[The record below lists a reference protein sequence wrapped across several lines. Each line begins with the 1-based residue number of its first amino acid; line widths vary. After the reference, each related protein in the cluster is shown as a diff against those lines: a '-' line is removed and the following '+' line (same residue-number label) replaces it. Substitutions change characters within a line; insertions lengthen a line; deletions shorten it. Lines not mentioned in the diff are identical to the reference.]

1 MELFS
6 AYLTIFI
13 GVLPSM
19 CAGILATFAIT
30 LIFKTSYTTN
40 FAQGVISA
48 VGAYVAVELTL
59 EHGLPLWGVAII
71 GVVVAFGV
79 GMLIDVLIF
88 RQGKNVNALG
98 KQIIT
103 MGLISLFVGII
114 PFIFAV
120 ANYESVPVQP
130 FIPLT
135 QQLVIPMGATSQISI
150 PYNTIV
156 AIGITLVLMVLVFV
170 LLQKSKWGLSVRATA
185 SNEIVAGMMGIN
197 TKVITAVSWA
207 IAGALG
213 AVAAIIYVGNATF
226 SSAYVMTSTQINAFL
241 AGILGGFITFH
252 GPVVGAIIIYMLN
265 ALVGCVCIHVPG
277 LSMWKSAIVYG
288 IVMLL
293 VLIKPQGLFGKKMVK
308 KV

>member
-1 MELFS
+1 
-6 AYLTIFI
+6 
-13 GVLPSM
+13 M

-48 VGAYVAVELTL
+48 IGAYVAVELTL
-59 EHGLPLWGVAII
+59 EKGLPLWGVAIL
-71 GVVVAFGV
+71 GVVVAFVV
-79 GMLIDVLIF
+79 GLLIDVLIF
-88 RQGKNVNALG
+88 RRGKNVNAIG

-114 PFIFAV
+114 PFVFAV

-135 QQLVIPMGATSQISI
+135 EKLTLGQISI
-150 PYNTIV
+150 PYNTLV
-156 AIGITLVLMVLVFV
+156 GIGITIVLMVLVFV

-197 TKVITAVSWA
+197 TKVITAISWA

-213 AVAAIIYVGNATF
+213 AVAAIIYIGNVTF
-226 SSAYVMTSTQINAFL
+226 SNALVMTTTQINAFL
-241 AGILGGFITFH
+241 AGILGGFATFY
-252 GPVVGAIIIYMLN
+252 GPVAGAAIIYLLN
-265 ALVGCVCIHVPG
+265 AIVGCICIHVPE
-277 LSMWKSAIVYG
+277 LTMWKSAVVYG
-288 IVMLL
+288 VVMLL
-293 VLIKPQGLFGKKMVK
+293 VLLKPQGLFGKKMVK

>member
-1 MELFS
+1 MDFN

-40 FAQGVISA
+40 FAQGVVSA
-48 VGAYVAVELTL
+48 VGAYVAVELAL
-59 EHGLPLWGVAII
+59 EKGLPLWAGLII
-71 GVVVAFGV
+71 GVVIAFFV
-79 GMLIDVLIF
+79 GMLIDVVIF
-88 RQGKNVNALG
+88 RRGKNVNAIG

-103 MGLISLFVGII
+103 MGLISLFVGVI
-114 PFIFAV
+114 PFIFKV
-120 ANYESVPVQP
+120 ANYESIPIQP

-135 QQLVIPMGATSQISI
+135 KQLVIGKLSI
-150 PYNTIV
+150 PYNTFV
-156 AIGITLVLMVLVFV
+156 GVGITIVLMVIVFV

-197 TKVITAVSWA
+197 TKVITAISWA

-213 AVAAIIYVGNATF
+213 AVAAVIYIGNAAFT
-226 SSAYVMTSTQINAFL
+226 SALVMTSTQINAFL
-241 AGILGGFITFH
+241 AGILGGFATFY
-252 GPVVGAIIIYMLN
+252 GPVAGAAIIYLLN
-265 ALVGCVCIHVPG
+265 ALVGCICIHVPE
-277 LSMWKSAIVYG
+277 LSMWKPALVYG
-288 IVMLL
+288 VVMLL
-293 VLIKPQGLFGKKMVK
+293 VLWKPQGLFGKKMVK